1 MTVDDCGEKINCLWE
16 RLVVVFQVMGIA
28 KLGERGAYNVVVVV
42 VVVVA

>member
-1 MTVDDCGEKINCLWE
+1 MIVERKLIVYG

-42 VVVVA
+42 VVVA